1 MSVSEALT
9 HLSKD
14 PVLRKLIKKY
24 PPFDWPKTGDI
35 FTDLVES
42 VINQQLSLASAASI
56 YARFKKLFKNSITPK
71 NTLKL
76 SLDQLKGVGLSGQK
90 STYIQ
95 NVATAI
101 ISKDL
106 DVNKLNIATDQEV
119 IDQLTSIKGIG
130 PWSAHMIL
138 MFTLNRPN
146 VFPVG
151 DLGIRTAISRLYKLD
166 RENQKAMIII
176 AEKWSPYRTLAS
188 RYLWQSLDNQ

>member
-1 MSVSEALT
+1 MTSKALK

-14 PVLRKLIKKY
+14 TVLKKLINKY

-42 VINQQLSLASAASI
+42 IINQQLSLASAASI

-76 SLDQLKGVGLSGQK
+76 TIKQLKSVGLSKQK
-90 STYIQ
+90 SSYIQ

-101 ISKDL
+101 ISGSINIKNLHKLKDQQ
-106 DVNKLNIATDQEV
+106 IM
-119 IDQLTSIKGIG
+119 DQLTNIKGIG

-151 DLGIRTAISRLYKLD
+151 DLGIRTAMSRLYKLD
-166 RENQKAMIII
+166 RENQKAMLKK
-176 AEKWSPYRTLAS
+176 AENWSPYRTLAS
-188 RYLWQSLDNQ
+188 RYLWQSLDS

>member
-1 MSVSEALT
+1 MNSTSAIN

-14 PVLRKLIKKY
+14 PIMAKLIKKY
-24 PPFDWPKTGDI
+24 PPFNWPKTGDI

-42 VINQQLSLASAASI
+42 IINQQLSLASAASI

-76 SLDQLKGVGLSGQK
+76 TTDQLKSVGLSGQK
-90 STYIQ
+90 STYIH

-101 ISKDL
+101 ISKEL
-106 DVNKLNIATDQEV
+106 DVKNLHKSKDQEV
-119 IDQLTSIKGIG
+119 MDKLTSIKGIG

-151 DLGIRTAISRLYKLD
+151 DLGIRTAMSRLYKLD
-166 RENQKAMIII
+166 RENHKKMIKM

-188 RYLWQSLDNQ
+188 RYLWQSLG